1 MYVAPIVEVF
11 SSLQGEGKNIGKPS
25 IFVRVWNCNLRCR
38 FNGIEC
44 DTPYAVYKEKDKAVM
59 QDEKQLVERVK
70 TLKVKHVV
78 WTGGEPALYI
88 NYIVEVMKLL
98 GEEYTCEIETNG
110 TIPVTKELIEVVDH
124 FNISVKLRS
133 SNQENDT
140 YDRNRIRPKALD
152 SFPDD
157 KSYFKFVVTG
167 AKDIAEILDLHKQ
180 YPQYPVYLM
189 PEGIT
194 RDMIIKHSPEVAD
207 ICIQYGFMFSPR
219 EHIII
224 WDMKRG
230 I

>member
-1 MYVAPIVEVF
+1 MYVAPVVEIF
-11 SSLQGEGKNIGKPS
+11 SSIQGEGKNIGKPS

-38 FNGIEC
+38 FSGIEC

-70 TLKVKHVV
+70 ILQPKHVV
-78 WTGGEPALYI
+78 WTGGEPILYI

-98 GEEYTCEIETNG
+98 GEKYSCEVETNG
-110 TIPVTKELIEVVDH
+110 TIPVTNELIEVVDY

-133 SNQENDT
+133 SNQENDI
-140 YDRNRIRPKALD
+140 YNKKRINHKALK
-152 SFPDD
+152 SFPHD
-157 KSYFKFVVTG
+157 KSYFKFVVIG
-167 AKDIAEILDLHKQ
+167 IKDIDEILELHKQ

-194 RDMIIKHSPEVAD
+194 RDEIIKHAPKVVD
-207 ICIQYGFMFSPR
+207 ICSKYNFMFSPR

-224 WDMKRG
+224 WDAKRG
-230 I
+230 V